1 MAMVRSAAAIRG
13 LALAACC
20 SACGKVNGPA
30 FWLCAKTAGDHATTH
45 VAQTAQTARNV
56 IETTLTVFD
65 RPSHAKRHGREEN
78 D

>member
-1 MAMVRSAAAIRG
+1 
-13 LALAACC
+13 LAASC

-30 FWLCAKTAGDHATTH
+30 FWPCATTAGDHATTH
-45 VAQTAQTARNV
+45 VAHSAQTARNV

-65 RPSHAKRHGREEN
+65 RPSRTRRHGHDKN